1 MILALILFIITY
13 LLMMIFSTK
22 REIIVIIS
30 SILFTLLGI
39 INFKEA
45 ITAINYDALLIII
58 GTMGI
63 VGFFIES
70 KMPCLMA
77 DYLLTKVT
85 DTKWAIVVLA
95 MLAGIVSAFVD
106 NVATVLMVA
115 PIGLA
120 ICKKLNISPVNAL
133 IAISVSSNLQG
144 AATLIGDTTSI
155 ILGSYANMNFVEFFF
170 VEGKPSIF
178 FAVELGAIVTIPVM
192 LFLFRKYKTKIPKGE
207 ITKISDY
214 ITRVNII
221 LFNPDDLKL
230 IKDTPS
236 TRRKMLNI
244 EISGINSEYLQL
256 LTNYNKILKQR
267 NAYLKALSKKKKL
280 ETPFLNILTEQL
292 VDVGLKIMWIR
303 EDFINNINSYISDIY
318 YKITHK
324 GSLKVLY
331 KSEFKGK
338 NKEEIM
344 KMFKKNISREIFLGK
359 TLFGIQH
366 DDLEFKINE
375 EVVKEFSSVGE
386 QKNSIISFKLAEIKN
401 IEIKLHKKPILI
413 LDDLFSEL
421 DREKINNI
429 LNLIDTDL
437 QTFITTTEISN
448 VDKKLLE
455 TSKIFHVIDGKVEEE

>member
-214 ITRVNII
+214 FPTILII
-221 LFNPDDLKL
+221 LNIVLL
-230 IKDTPS
+230 I
-236 TRRKMLNI
+236 
-244 EISGINSEYLQL
+244 INS
-256 LTNYNKILKQR
+256 
-267 NAYLKALSKKKKL
+267 
-280 ETPFLNILTEQL
+280 FLPT
-292 VDVGLKIMWIR
+292 
-303 EDFINNINSYISDIY
+303 
-318 YKITHK
+318 
-324 GSLKVLY
+324 
-331 KSEFKGK
+331 
-338 NKEEIM
+338 
-344 KMFKKNISREIFLGK
+344 
-359 TLFGIQH
+359 
-366 DDLEFKINE
+366 
-375 EVVKEFSSVGE
+375 
-386 QKNSIISFKLAEIKN
+386 NSIITNGVICIALYIIGIIYYIIRKRNFKIIKN
-401 IEIKLHKKPILI
+401 SLKAIDLKTIIMLAGIFVVIAGITKAGLIQQLSNIFIKIGK
-413 LDDLFSEL
+413 
-421 DREKINNI
+421 NNI
-429 LNLIDTDL
+429 FIIYTVITFGSVFLSSFIDNIPYVATMLPVVSQIATNANAPIYLLYFGLLSGATLGGNLTPIGASAN
-437 QTFITTTEISN
+437 ITTIAILKKEGYN
-448 VDKKLLE
+448 VKLKDYF
-455 TSKIFHVIDGKVEEE
+455 KIGIPFTLAAVITGYLYIWFVWGE

>member
-155 ILGSYANMNFVEFFF
+155 ILGSYANMNFVKFFF

-192 LFLFRKYKTKIPKGE
+192 LFLFRKYKTKITKGE

-214 ITRVNII
+214 FPTILII
-221 LFNPDDLKL
+221 LNIVLL
-230 IKDTPS
+230 I
-236 TRRKMLNI
+236 
-244 EISGINSEYLQL
+244 INS
-256 LTNYNKILKQR
+256 
-267 NAYLKALSKKKKL
+267 
-280 ETPFLNILTEQL
+280 FLPT
-292 VDVGLKIMWIR
+292 
-303 EDFINNINSYISDIY
+303 
-318 YKITHK
+318 
-324 GSLKVLY
+324 
-331 KSEFKGK
+331 
-338 NKEEIM
+338 
-344 KMFKKNISREIFLGK
+344 
-359 TLFGIQH
+359 
-366 DDLEFKINE
+366 
-375 EVVKEFSSVGE
+375 
-386 QKNSIISFKLAEIKN
+386 NSIITNGVVCIALYIIGIIYYIIRKRNFKIIKN
-401 IEIKLHKKPILI
+401 SLKAIDLKTIIMLAGIFVVIAGITKAGLIQQLSNIFIKIGK
-413 LDDLFSEL
+413 
-421 DREKINNI
+421 NNI
-429 LNLIDTDL
+429 FIIYTVITFGSVFLSSFIDNIPYVATMLPVVSQIATTANAPIYLLYFGLLSGATLGGNLTPIGAYAN
-437 QTFITTTEISN
+437 ITTIAILKKEGYN
-448 VDKKLLE
+448 VKLKDYF
-455 TSKIFHVIDGKVEEE
+455 KIGIPFTLAAVITGYLYIWFVWGK

>member
-1 MILALILFIITY
+1 M
-13 LLMMIFSTK
+13 
-22 REIIVIIS
+22 
-30 SILFTLLGI
+30 LGI

-45 ITAINYDALLIII
+45 ITSINYVALLIII

-155 ILGSYANMNFVEFFF
+155 ILGSYANMNFVKFFF

-214 ITRVNII
+214 FPTILII
-221 LFNPDDLKL
+221 LNIVLL
-230 IKDTPS
+230 I
-236 TRRKMLNI
+236 
-244 EISGINSEYLQL
+244 INS
-256 LTNYNKILKQR
+256 
-267 NAYLKALSKKKKL
+267 
-280 ETPFLNILTEQL
+280 FLPT
-292 VDVGLKIMWIR
+292 
-303 EDFINNINSYISDIY
+303 
-318 YKITHK
+318 
-324 GSLKVLY
+324 
-331 KSEFKGK
+331 
-338 NKEEIM
+338 
-344 KMFKKNISREIFLGK
+344 
-359 TLFGIQH
+359 
-366 DDLEFKINE
+366 
-375 EVVKEFSSVGE
+375 
-386 QKNSIISFKLAEIKN
+386 NSIITNGVVCIALYIIGIIYYIIRKRNFKIIKN
-401 IEIKLHKKPILI
+401 SLKAIDLKTIIMLAGIFVVIAGITKAGLIQQLSNIFIKIGK
-413 LDDLFSEL
+413 
-421 DREKINNI
+421 NNI
-429 LNLIDTDL
+429 FIIYTVITFGSVFLSSFIDNIPYVATMLPVVSQIATTANAPIYLLYFGLLSGATLGGNLTPIGASAN
-437 QTFITTTEISN
+437 ITTIAILKKEGYN
-448 VDKKLLE
+448 VKLKDYF
-455 TSKIFHVIDGKVEEE
+455 KIGIPFTLAAVITGYLYIWFVWGE

>member
-155 ILGSYANMNFVEFFF
+155 ILGSYANMNFVKFFF

-214 ITRVNII
+214 FPTILII
-221 LFNPDDLKL
+221 LNIVLL
-230 IKDTPS
+230 I
-236 TRRKMLNI
+236 
-244 EISGINSEYLQL
+244 INS
-256 LTNYNKILKQR
+256 
-267 NAYLKALSKKKKL
+267 
-280 ETPFLNILTEQL
+280 FLPT
-292 VDVGLKIMWIR
+292 
-303 EDFINNINSYISDIY
+303 
-318 YKITHK
+318 
-324 GSLKVLY
+324 
-331 KSEFKGK
+331 
-338 NKEEIM
+338 
-344 KMFKKNISREIFLGK
+344 
-359 TLFGIQH
+359 
-366 DDLEFKINE
+366 
-375 EVVKEFSSVGE
+375 
-386 QKNSIISFKLAEIKN
+386 NSIITNGVICIALYIIGIIYYIIRKRNFKIIKN
-401 IEIKLHKKPILI
+401 SLKAIDLKTIIMLAGIFVVIAGITKAGLIQQLSNIFIKIGK
-413 LDDLFSEL
+413 
-421 DREKINNI
+421 NNI
-429 LNLIDTDL
+429 FIIYTVITFGSVFLSSFIDNIPYVATMLPVVSQIATTANAPIYLLYFGLLSGATLGGNLTPIGASANI
-437 QTFITTTEISN
+437 ITIAILKKEGYN
-448 VDKKLLE
+448 VKLKDYF
-455 TSKIFHVIDGKVEEE
+455 KIGIPFTLAAVITGYLYIWFVWGK

>member
-155 ILGSYANMNFVEFFF
+155 ILGSYANMNFVKFFF

-214 ITRVNII
+214 FPTILIILNIVLLIINSFLPTNNII
-221 LFNPDDLKL
+221 TNGVICIALYIIGIIYYIIRKRNFKIIKNSLKAIDLKTIIMLAGIFVVIAGITKAGL
-230 IKDTPS
+230 IQQLSNIFIKIGKNNIFIIYTVITFGSVFLSSFIDNIPYVATILPVVSQIASTANAPIYLLYFGLLSGATLGGNLTPIGAS
-236 TRRKMLNI
+236 ANI
-244 EISGINSEYLQL
+244 TTIA
-256 LTNYNKILKQR
+256 ILKKEGY
-267 NAYLKALSKKKKL
+267 NVKLK
-280 ETPFLNILTEQL
+280 
-292 VDVGLKIMWIR
+292 D
-303 EDFINNINSYISDIY
+303 Y
-318 YKITHK
+318 
-324 GSLKVLY
+324 
-331 KSEFKGK
+331 
-338 NKEEIM
+338 
-344 KMFKKNISREIFLGK
+344 
-359 TLFGIQH
+359 
-366 DDLEFKINE
+366 FKIGIPFTLAA
-375 EVVKEFSSVGE
+375 VITGYLYIWFVWGE
-386 QKNSIISFKLAEIKN
+386 
-401 IEIKLHKKPILI
+401 
-413 LDDLFSEL
+413 
-421 DREKINNI
+421 
-429 LNLIDTDL
+429 
-437 QTFITTTEISN
+437 
-448 VDKKLLE
+448 
-455 TSKIFHVIDGKVEEE
+455 

>member
-30 SILFTLLGI
+30 SILFTLLGF

-214 ITRVNII
+214 FPTILII
-221 LFNPDDLKL
+221 LNIVLL
-230 IKDTPS
+230 I
-236 TRRKMLNI
+236 
-244 EISGINSEYLQL
+244 INS
-256 LTNYNKILKQR
+256 
-267 NAYLKALSKKKKL
+267 
-280 ETPFLNILTEQL
+280 FLPT
-292 VDVGLKIMWIR
+292 
-303 EDFINNINSYISDIY
+303 
-318 YKITHK
+318 
-324 GSLKVLY
+324 
-331 KSEFKGK
+331 
-338 NKEEIM
+338 
-344 KMFKKNISREIFLGK
+344 
-359 TLFGIQH
+359 
-366 DDLEFKINE
+366 
-375 EVVKEFSSVGE
+375 
-386 QKNSIISFKLAEIKN
+386 NSIITNGVICIALYIIGIIYYIIRKRNFKIIKN
-401 IEIKLHKKPILI
+401 SLKAIDLKTIIMLAGIFVVIAGITKAGLIQQLSNIFIKIGK
-413 LDDLFSEL
+413 
-421 DREKINNI
+421 NNI
-429 LNLIDTDL
+429 FIIYTVITFGSVFLSSFIDNIPYVATMLPVVSQIATTANAPIYLLYFGLLSGATLGGNLTPIGASAN
-437 QTFITTTEISN
+437 ITTIAILKKEGYN
-448 VDKKLLE
+448 VKLKDYF
-455 TSKIFHVIDGKVEEE
+455 KIGIPFTLVAVITGYLYIWFVWGK

>member
-155 ILGSYANMNFVEFFF
+155 ILGSYANMNFVKFFF

-214 ITRVNII
+214 FPTILII
-221 LFNPDDLKL
+221 LNIVLL
-230 IKDTPS
+230 I
-236 TRRKMLNI
+236 
-244 EISGINSEYLQL
+244 INS
-256 LTNYNKILKQR
+256 
-267 NAYLKALSKKKKL
+267 
-280 ETPFLNILTEQL
+280 FLPT
-292 VDVGLKIMWIR
+292 
-303 EDFINNINSYISDIY
+303 
-318 YKITHK
+318 
-324 GSLKVLY
+324 
-331 KSEFKGK
+331 
-338 NKEEIM
+338 
-344 KMFKKNISREIFLGK
+344 
-359 TLFGIQH
+359 
-366 DDLEFKINE
+366 
-375 EVVKEFSSVGE
+375 
-386 QKNSIISFKLAEIKN
+386 NSIITNGVICIALYIIGIIYYIIRKRNFKIIKN
-401 IEIKLHKKPILI
+401 SLKAIDLKTIIMLAGIFVVIAGITKAGLIQQLSNIFIKIGK
-413 LDDLFSEL
+413 
-421 DREKINNI
+421 NNI
-429 LNLIDTDL
+429 FIIYTVITFGSVFLSSFIDNIPYVATMLPVVSQIATTANAPIYLLYFGLLSGATLGGNLTPIGASAN
-437 QTFITTTEISN
+437 ITTIAILKKEGYN
-448 VDKKLLE
+448 VKLKDYF
-455 TSKIFHVIDGKVEEE
+455 KIGIPFTLAAVITGYLYIWFVWGK

>member
-77 DYLLTKVT
+77 DYLLKKVT

-120 ICKKLNISPVNAL
+120 ICKKLNILPVNAL

-214 ITRVNII
+214 FPTILII
-221 LFNPDDLKL
+221 LNIVLL
-230 IKDTPS
+230 I
-236 TRRKMLNI
+236 
-244 EISGINSEYLQL
+244 INS
-256 LTNYNKILKQR
+256 
-267 NAYLKALSKKKKL
+267 
-280 ETPFLNILTEQL
+280 FLPT
-292 VDVGLKIMWIR
+292 
-303 EDFINNINSYISDIY
+303 
-318 YKITHK
+318 
-324 GSLKVLY
+324 
-331 KSEFKGK
+331 
-338 NKEEIM
+338 
-344 KMFKKNISREIFLGK
+344 
-359 TLFGIQH
+359 
-366 DDLEFKINE
+366 
-375 EVVKEFSSVGE
+375 
-386 QKNSIISFKLAEIKN
+386 NSIITNGVICIALYIIGIIYYIIRKRNFKIIKN
-401 IEIKLHKKPILI
+401 SLKAIDLKTIIMLAGIFVVIAGITKAGLIQQLSNIFIKIGK
-413 LDDLFSEL
+413 
-421 DREKINNI
+421 NNI
-429 LNLIDTDL
+429 FIIYTVITFGSVFLSSFIDNIPYVATMLPVVSQIATTANAPIYLLYFGLLSGATLGGNLTPIGASAN
-437 QTFITTTEISN
+437 ITTIAILKKEGYN
-448 VDKKLLE
+448 VKLKDYF
-455 TSKIFHVIDGKVEEE
+455 KIGIPFTLAAVITGYLYIWFVWGE

>member
-155 ILGSYANMNFVEFFF
+155 ILGSYANMNFVKFFF

-214 ITRVNII
+214 FPTILII
-221 LFNPDDLKL
+221 LNIVLL
-230 IKDTPS
+230 I
-236 TRRKMLNI
+236 
-244 EISGINSEYLQL
+244 INS
-256 LTNYNKILKQR
+256 
-267 NAYLKALSKKKKL
+267 
-280 ETPFLNILTEQL
+280 FLPT
-292 VDVGLKIMWIR
+292 
-303 EDFINNINSYISDIY
+303 
-318 YKITHK
+318 
-324 GSLKVLY
+324 
-331 KSEFKGK
+331 
-338 NKEEIM
+338 
-344 KMFKKNISREIFLGK
+344 
-359 TLFGIQH
+359 
-366 DDLEFKINE
+366 
-375 EVVKEFSSVGE
+375 
-386 QKNSIISFKLAEIKN
+386 NSIITNGVVCIALYIIGIIYYIIRKRNFKIIKN
-401 IEIKLHKKPILI
+401 SLKAIDLKTIIMLAGIFVVIAGITKAGLIQQLSNIFIKIGK
-413 LDDLFSEL
+413 
-421 DREKINNI
+421 NNI
-429 LNLIDTDL
+429 FIIYTVITFGSVFLSSFIDNIPYVATMLPVVSQIATTANAPIYLLYFGLLSGATLGGNLTPIGASTN
-437 QTFITTTEISN
+437 ITTIAILKKEGYN
-448 VDKKLLE
+448 VKLKDYF
-455 TSKIFHVIDGKVEEE
+455 KIGIPFTLAAVITGYLYIWFVWGK

>member
-155 ILGSYANMNFVEFFF
+155 ILGSYANMNFVKFFF

-214 ITRVNII
+214 FPTILII
-221 LFNPDDLKL
+221 LNIVLL
-230 IKDTPS
+230 I
-236 TRRKMLNI
+236 
-244 EISGINSEYLQL
+244 INS
-256 LTNYNKILKQR
+256 
-267 NAYLKALSKKKKL
+267 
-280 ETPFLNILTEQL
+280 FLPT
-292 VDVGLKIMWIR
+292 
-303 EDFINNINSYISDIY
+303 
-318 YKITHK
+318 
-324 GSLKVLY
+324 
-331 KSEFKGK
+331 
-338 NKEEIM
+338 
-344 KMFKKNISREIFLGK
+344 
-359 TLFGIQH
+359 
-366 DDLEFKINE
+366 
-375 EVVKEFSSVGE
+375 
-386 QKNSIISFKLAEIKN
+386 NSIITNGVVCIALYIIGIIYYIIRKRNFKIIKN
-401 IEIKLHKKPILI
+401 SLKAI
-413 LDDLFSEL
+413 DLKTIIML
-421 DREKINNI
+421 A
-429 LNLIDTDL
+429 
-437 QTFITTTEISN
+437 
-448 VDKKLLE
+448 
-455 TSKIFHVIDGKVEEE
+455 

>member
-30 SILFTLLGI
+30 SILFILFGI
-39 INFKEA
+39 INIKEA
-45 ITAINYDALLIII
+45 VTAINYDALLIII

-155 ILGSYANMNFVEFFF
+155 ILGSYANMNFAEFFF

-178 FAVELGAIVTIPVM
+178 FAVELGAIVTVPVI

-207 ITKISDY
+207 ITKINDY
-214 ITRVNII
+214 FPTILII
-221 LFNPDDLKL
+221 LNIVLL
-230 IKDTPS
+230 I
-236 TRRKMLNI
+236 
-244 EISGINSEYLQL
+244 INS
-256 LTNYNKILKQR
+256 
-267 NAYLKALSKKKKL
+267 
-280 ETPFLNILTEQL
+280 FLPT
-292 VDVGLKIMWIR
+292 
-303 EDFINNINSYISDIY
+303 
-318 YKITHK
+318 
-324 GSLKVLY
+324 
-331 KSEFKGK
+331 
-338 NKEEIM
+338 
-344 KMFKKNISREIFLGK
+344 
-359 TLFGIQH
+359 
-366 DDLEFKINE
+366 
-375 EVVKEFSSVGE
+375 
-386 QKNSIISFKLAEIKN
+386 NSIITNGVICIALYIIGIIYYIIRKRNFKIIKN
-401 IEIKLHKKPILI
+401 SLKAIDLKTIIMLAGIFIVIAGITKAGLIQQLSNIFIKIGK
-413 LDDLFSEL
+413 
-421 DREKINNI
+421 NNI
-429 LNLIDTDL
+429 FIIYTVITFGSVFLSSFIDNIPYVATMLPVVSQIAATANAPIYLLYFGLLSGATLGGNLTPIGASAN
-437 QTFITTTEISN
+437 ITTIAILKKEGYN
-448 VDKKLLE
+448 VKLRDYF
-455 TSKIFHVIDGKVEEE
+455 KIGIPFTLAAVIAGYLYIWFVWGK

>member
-39 INFKEA
+39 VNFKEA

-115 PIGLA
+115 PVGLA

-214 ITRVNII
+214 FPTILII
-221 LFNPDDLKL
+221 LNIVLL
-230 IKDTPS
+230 I
-236 TRRKMLNI
+236 
-244 EISGINSEYLQL
+244 INS
-256 LTNYNKILKQR
+256 
-267 NAYLKALSKKKKL
+267 
-280 ETPFLNILTEQL
+280 FLPT
-292 VDVGLKIMWIR
+292 
-303 EDFINNINSYISDIY
+303 
-318 YKITHK
+318 
-324 GSLKVLY
+324 
-331 KSEFKGK
+331 
-338 NKEEIM
+338 
-344 KMFKKNISREIFLGK
+344 
-359 TLFGIQH
+359 
-366 DDLEFKINE
+366 
-375 EVVKEFSSVGE
+375 
-386 QKNSIISFKLAEIKN
+386 NSIITNGVICIALYIIGIIYYIIRKRNFKIIKN
-401 IEIKLHKKPILI
+401 SLKAIDLKTIIMLAGIFVVIAGITKAGLIQQLSNIFIKIGK
-413 LDDLFSEL
+413 
-421 DREKINNI
+421 NNI
-429 LNLIDTDL
+429 FIIYTVITFGSVFLSSFIDNIPYVATMLPVVSQIATTANAPIYLLYFGLLSGATLGGNLTPIGASAN
-437 QTFITTTEISN
+437 ITTIAILKKEGYN
-448 VDKKLLE
+448 VKLKDYF
-455 TSKIFHVIDGKVEEE
+455 KIGIPFTLAAVITGYLYIWFVWGE

>member
-144 AATLIGDTTSI
+144 AATLIGDTTSN
-155 ILGSYANMNFVEFFF
+155 ILGSYANMNFVKFFF

-192 LFLFRKYKTKIPKGE
+192 LFLFRKYKTKIPKGG

-214 ITRVNII
+214 FPTILII
-221 LFNPDDLKL
+221 LNIVLL
-230 IKDTPS
+230 I
-236 TRRKMLNI
+236 
-244 EISGINSEYLQL
+244 INS
-256 LTNYNKILKQR
+256 
-267 NAYLKALSKKKKL
+267 
-280 ETPFLNILTEQL
+280 FLPT
-292 VDVGLKIMWIR
+292 
-303 EDFINNINSYISDIY
+303 
-318 YKITHK
+318 
-324 GSLKVLY
+324 
-331 KSEFKGK
+331 
-338 NKEEIM
+338 
-344 KMFKKNISREIFLGK
+344 
-359 TLFGIQH
+359 
-366 DDLEFKINE
+366 
-375 EVVKEFSSVGE
+375 
-386 QKNSIISFKLAEIKN
+386 NSIITNGVICIALYIIGIIYYIIRKRNFKIIKN
-401 IEIKLHKKPILI
+401 SLKAIDLKTIIMLAGIFVVIAGITKAGLIQQLSNIFIKIGK
-413 LDDLFSEL
+413 
-421 DREKINNI
+421 NNI
-429 LNLIDTDL
+429 FIIYTVITFGSVFLSSFIDNIPYVATMLPVVSQIATTANAPIYLLYFGLLSGATLGGNLTPIGASAN
-437 QTFITTTEISN
+437 ITTIAILKKEGYN
-448 VDKKLLE
+448 VKLKDYF
-455 TSKIFHVIDGKVEEE
+455 KIGIPFTFAAVITGYLYIWFVWGK

>member
-1 MILALILFIITY
+1 MILALILFIIIY

-214 ITRVNII
+214 FPTILII
-221 LFNPDDLKL
+221 LNIVLL
-230 IKDTPS
+230 I
-236 TRRKMLNI
+236 
-244 EISGINSEYLQL
+244 INS
-256 LTNYNKILKQR
+256 
-267 NAYLKALSKKKKL
+267 
-280 ETPFLNILTEQL
+280 FLPT
-292 VDVGLKIMWIR
+292 
-303 EDFINNINSYISDIY
+303 
-318 YKITHK
+318 
-324 GSLKVLY
+324 
-331 KSEFKGK
+331 
-338 NKEEIM
+338 
-344 KMFKKNISREIFLGK
+344 
-359 TLFGIQH
+359 
-366 DDLEFKINE
+366 
-375 EVVKEFSSVGE
+375 
-386 QKNSIISFKLAEIKN
+386 NSIITNGVICIALYIIGIIYYIIRKRNFKIIKN
-401 IEIKLHKKPILI
+401 SLKAIDLKTIIMLAGIFVVIAGITKAGLIQQLSNIFIKIGK
-413 LDDLFSEL
+413 
-421 DREKINNI
+421 NNI
-429 LNLIDTDL
+429 FIIYTVITFGSVFLSSFIDNIPYVATMLPVVSQIATTANAPIYLLYFGLLSGATLGGNLTPIGASAN
-437 QTFITTTEISN
+437 ITTIAILKKEGYN
-448 VDKKLLE
+448 VKLKDYF
-455 TSKIFHVIDGKVEEE
+455 KIGIPFTLAAVITGYLYIWFVWGE

>member
-45 ITAINYDALLIII
+45 IMAINYDALLIII

-170 VEGKPSIF
+170 VKGKPSIF

-214 ITRVNII
+214 FPTILII
-221 LFNPDDLKL
+221 LNIVLL
-230 IKDTPS
+230 I
-236 TRRKMLNI
+236 
-244 EISGINSEYLQL
+244 INS
-256 LTNYNKILKQR
+256 
-267 NAYLKALSKKKKL
+267 
-280 ETPFLNILTEQL
+280 FLPT
-292 VDVGLKIMWIR
+292 
-303 EDFINNINSYISDIY
+303 
-318 YKITHK
+318 
-324 GSLKVLY
+324 
-331 KSEFKGK
+331 
-338 NKEEIM
+338 
-344 KMFKKNISREIFLGK
+344 
-359 TLFGIQH
+359 
-366 DDLEFKINE
+366 
-375 EVVKEFSSVGE
+375 
-386 QKNSIISFKLAEIKN
+386 NSIITNGVICIALYIIGIIYYIIRKRNFKIIKN
-401 IEIKLHKKPILI
+401 SLKAIDLKTIIMLAGIFVVIAGITKAGLIQQLSNIFIKIGK
-413 LDDLFSEL
+413 
-421 DREKINNI
+421 NNI
-429 LNLIDTDL
+429 FIIYTVITFGSVFLSSFIDNIPYVATMLPVVSQIATTANAPIYLLYFGLLSGATLGGNLTPIGASAN
-437 QTFITTTEISN
+437 ITTIAILKKEGYN
-448 VDKKLLE
+448 VKLKDYF
-455 TSKIFHVIDGKVEEE
+455 KIGIPFTLAAVITGYLYIWFVWGK

>member
-85 DTKWAIVVLA
+85 DTKLAIVVLA

-214 ITRVNII
+214 FPTILII
-221 LFNPDDLKL
+221 LNIVLL
-230 IKDTPS
+230 I
-236 TRRKMLNI
+236 
-244 EISGINSEYLQL
+244 INS
-256 LTNYNKILKQR
+256 
-267 NAYLKALSKKKKL
+267 
-280 ETPFLNILTEQL
+280 FLPT
-292 VDVGLKIMWIR
+292 
-303 EDFINNINSYISDIY
+303 
-318 YKITHK
+318 
-324 GSLKVLY
+324 
-331 KSEFKGK
+331 
-338 NKEEIM
+338 
-344 KMFKKNISREIFLGK
+344 
-359 TLFGIQH
+359 
-366 DDLEFKINE
+366 
-375 EVVKEFSSVGE
+375 
-386 QKNSIISFKLAEIKN
+386 NSIITNGVICIALYIIGIIYYIIRKRNFKIIKN
-401 IEIKLHKKPILI
+401 SLKAIDLKTIIMLAGIFVVIAGITKAGLIQQLSNIFIKIGK
-413 LDDLFSEL
+413 
-421 DREKINNI
+421 NNI
-429 LNLIDTDL
+429 FIIYTVITFGSVFLSSFIDNIPYVATMLPVVSQIATTANAPIYLLYFGLLSGATLGGNLTPIGASAN
-437 QTFITTTEISN
+437 ITTIAILKKEGYN
-448 VDKKLLE
+448 VKLKDYF
-455 TSKIFHVIDGKVEEE
+455 KIGIPFTLAAVITGYLYIWFVWGE

>member
-13 LLMMIFSTK
+13 LLMMIISTK

-95 MLAGIVSAFVD
+95 MLTGIVSAFVD

-214 ITRVNII
+214 FPTILII
-221 LFNPDDLKL
+221 LNIVLL
-230 IKDTPS
+230 I
-236 TRRKMLNI
+236 
-244 EISGINSEYLQL
+244 INS
-256 LTNYNKILKQR
+256 
-267 NAYLKALSKKKKL
+267 
-280 ETPFLNILTEQL
+280 FLPT
-292 VDVGLKIMWIR
+292 
-303 EDFINNINSYISDIY
+303 
-318 YKITHK
+318 
-324 GSLKVLY
+324 
-331 KSEFKGK
+331 
-338 NKEEIM
+338 
-344 KMFKKNISREIFLGK
+344 
-359 TLFGIQH
+359 
-366 DDLEFKINE
+366 
-375 EVVKEFSSVGE
+375 
-386 QKNSIISFKLAEIKN
+386 NSIITNGVICIALYIIGIIYYIIRKRNFKIIKN
-401 IEIKLHKKPILI
+401 SLKAIDLKTIIMLAGIFVVIAGITKAGLIQQLSNIFIKIGK
-413 LDDLFSEL
+413 
-421 DREKINNI
+421 NNI
-429 LNLIDTDL
+429 FIIYTVITFGSVFLSSFIDNIPYVATMLPVVSQIATTANAPIYLLYFGLLSGATLGGNLTPIGASAN
-437 QTFITTTEISN
+437 ITTIAILKKEGYN
-448 VDKKLLE
+448 VKLKDYF
-455 TSKIFHVIDGKVEEE
+455 KIGIPFTLAAVITGYLYIWFVWGE

>member
-77 DYLLTKVT
+77 DYLLKKVT

-120 ICKKLNISPVNAL
+120 ICKKLNMSPVNAL

-214 ITRVNII
+214 FPTILII
-221 LFNPDDLKL
+221 LNIVLL
-230 IKDTPS
+230 I
-236 TRRKMLNI
+236 
-244 EISGINSEYLQL
+244 INS
-256 LTNYNKILKQR
+256 
-267 NAYLKALSKKKKL
+267 
-280 ETPFLNILTEQL
+280 FLPT
-292 VDVGLKIMWIR
+292 
-303 EDFINNINSYISDIY
+303 
-318 YKITHK
+318 
-324 GSLKVLY
+324 
-331 KSEFKGK
+331 
-338 NKEEIM
+338 
-344 KMFKKNISREIFLGK
+344 
-359 TLFGIQH
+359 
-366 DDLEFKINE
+366 
-375 EVVKEFSSVGE
+375 
-386 QKNSIISFKLAEIKN
+386 NSIITNGVICIALYIIGIIYYIIRKRNFKIIKN
-401 IEIKLHKKPILI
+401 SLKAIDLKTIIMLAGIFVVIAGITKAGLIQQLSNIFIKIGK
-413 LDDLFSEL
+413 
-421 DREKINNI
+421 NNI
-429 LNLIDTDL
+429 FIIYTVITFGSVFLSSFIDNIPYVATMLPVVSQIATTANAPIYLLYFGLLSGATLGGNLTPIGASAN
-437 QTFITTTEISN
+437 ITTIAILKKEGYN
-448 VDKKLLE
+448 VKLKDYF
-455 TSKIFHVIDGKVEEE
+455 KIGIPFTLAAVITGYLYIWFVWGE

>member
-39 INFKEA
+39 INFKEE
-45 ITAINYDALLIII
+45 IMAINYDALLIII

-192 LFLFRKYKTKIPKGE
+192 LFLFRKYKTKIPKGG

-214 ITRVNII
+214 FPTILII
-221 LFNPDDLKL
+221 LNIVLL
-230 IKDTPS
+230 I
-236 TRRKMLNI
+236 
-244 EISGINSEYLQL
+244 INS
-256 LTNYNKILKQR
+256 
-267 NAYLKALSKKKKL
+267 
-280 ETPFLNILTEQL
+280 FLPT
-292 VDVGLKIMWIR
+292 
-303 EDFINNINSYISDIY
+303 
-318 YKITHK
+318 
-324 GSLKVLY
+324 
-331 KSEFKGK
+331 
-338 NKEEIM
+338 
-344 KMFKKNISREIFLGK
+344 
-359 TLFGIQH
+359 
-366 DDLEFKINE
+366 
-375 EVVKEFSSVGE
+375 
-386 QKNSIISFKLAEIKN
+386 NSIITNGVICIALYIIGIIYYIIRKRNFKIIKN
-401 IEIKLHKKPILI
+401 SLKAIDLKTIIMLAGIFVVIAGITKAGLIQQLSNIFIKIGK
-413 LDDLFSEL
+413 
-421 DREKINNI
+421 NNI
-429 LNLIDTDL
+429 FIIYTVITFGSVFLSSFIDNIPYVATMLPVVSQIATTANAPIYLLYFGLLSGATLGGNLTPIGASAN
-437 QTFITTTEISN
+437 ITTIAILKKEGYN
-448 VDKKLLE
+448 VKLKDYF
-455 TSKIFHVIDGKVEEE
+455 KIGIPFTFAAVITGYLYIWFVWGK

>member
-45 ITAINYDALLIII
+45 IAAINYDALLIII

-214 ITRVNII
+214 FPTILII
-221 LFNPDDLKL
+221 LNIVLL
-230 IKDTPS
+230 I
-236 TRRKMLNI
+236 
-244 EISGINSEYLQL
+244 INS
-256 LTNYNKILKQR
+256 
-267 NAYLKALSKKKKL
+267 
-280 ETPFLNILTEQL
+280 FLPT
-292 VDVGLKIMWIR
+292 
-303 EDFINNINSYISDIY
+303 
-318 YKITHK
+318 
-324 GSLKVLY
+324 
-331 KSEFKGK
+331 
-338 NKEEIM
+338 
-344 KMFKKNISREIFLGK
+344 
-359 TLFGIQH
+359 
-366 DDLEFKINE
+366 
-375 EVVKEFSSVGE
+375 
-386 QKNSIISFKLAEIKN
+386 NSIITNGVICIALYIIGIIYYIIRKRNFKIIKN
-401 IEIKLHKKPILI
+401 SLKAIDLKTIIMLAGIFVVIAGITKAGLIQQLSNIFIKIGK
-413 LDDLFSEL
+413 
-421 DREKINNI
+421 NNI
-429 LNLIDTDL
+429 FIIYTVITFGSVFLSSFIDNIPYVATMLPVVSQIATTANAPIYLLYFGLLSGATLGGNLTPIGASAN
-437 QTFITTTEISN
+437 ITTIAILKKEGYN
-448 VDKKLLE
+448 VKLKDYF
-455 TSKIFHVIDGKVEEE
+455 KIGIPFTLAAVITGYLYIWFVWGE

>member
-106 NVATVLMVA
+106 NVATILMVA

-155 ILGSYANMNFVEFFF
+155 ILGSYANMNFVKFFF

-214 ITRVNII
+214 FPTILII
-221 LFNPDDLKL
+221 LNIVLL
-230 IKDTPS
+230 I
-236 TRRKMLNI
+236 
-244 EISGINSEYLQL
+244 INS
-256 LTNYNKILKQR
+256 
-267 NAYLKALSKKKKL
+267 
-280 ETPFLNILTEQL
+280 FLPT
-292 VDVGLKIMWIR
+292 
-303 EDFINNINSYISDIY
+303 
-318 YKITHK
+318 
-324 GSLKVLY
+324 
-331 KSEFKGK
+331 
-338 NKEEIM
+338 
-344 KMFKKNISREIFLGK
+344 
-359 TLFGIQH
+359 
-366 DDLEFKINE
+366 
-375 EVVKEFSSVGE
+375 
-386 QKNSIISFKLAEIKN
+386 NSIITNGVVCIALYIIGIIYYIIRKRNFKIIKN
-401 IEIKLHKKPILI
+401 SLKAIDLKTIIMLAGIFVVIAGITKAGLIQQLSNIFIKIGK
-413 LDDLFSEL
+413 
-421 DREKINNI
+421 NNI
-429 LNLIDTDL
+429 FIIYTVITFGSVFLSSFIDNIPYVATMLPVVSQIATTANAPIYLLYFGLLSGATLGGNLTPIGASAN
-437 QTFITTTEISN
+437 ITTIAILKKEGYN
-448 VDKKLLE
+448 VKLKDYF
-455 TSKIFHVIDGKVEEE
+455 KIGIPFTLAAVITGYLYIWFVWEK

>member
-155 ILGSYANMNFVEFFF
+155 ILGSYANMNFVKFFF

-214 ITRVNII
+214 FPTILII
-221 LFNPDDLKL
+221 LNIVLL
-230 IKDTPS
+230 I
-236 TRRKMLNI
+236 
-244 EISGINSEYLQL
+244 INS
-256 LTNYNKILKQR
+256 
-267 NAYLKALSKKKKL
+267 
-280 ETPFLNILTEQL
+280 FLPT
-292 VDVGLKIMWIR
+292 
-303 EDFINNINSYISDIY
+303 
-318 YKITHK
+318 
-324 GSLKVLY
+324 
-331 KSEFKGK
+331 
-338 NKEEIM
+338 
-344 KMFKKNISREIFLGK
+344 
-359 TLFGIQH
+359 
-366 DDLEFKINE
+366 
-375 EVVKEFSSVGE
+375 
-386 QKNSIISFKLAEIKN
+386 NSIITNGVICIALYIIGIIYYIIRKRNFKIIKN
-401 IEIKLHKKPILI
+401 SLKAIDLKTIIMLAGIFVVIAGITKAGLIQQLSNIFIKIGK
-413 LDDLFSEL
+413 
-421 DREKINNI
+421 NNI
-429 LNLIDTDL
+429 FIIYTVITFGSVFLSSFIDNIPYVATILPVVSQIASTANAPIYLLYFGLLSGATLGGNLTPIGASAN
-437 QTFITTTEISN
+437 ITTIAILKKEGYN
-448 VDKKLLE
+448 VKLKDYF
-455 TSKIFHVIDGKVEEE
+455 KIGIPFTLAAVITGYLYIWFVWGE

>member
-1 MILALILFIITY
+1 
-13 LLMMIFSTK
+13 MMIFSTK

-106 NVATVLMVA
+106 NVATILMVA

-155 ILGSYANMNFVEFFF
+155 ILGSYANMNFVKFFF

-214 ITRVNII
+214 FPTILII
-221 LFNPDDLKL
+221 LNIVLL
-230 IKDTPS
+230 I
-236 TRRKMLNI
+236 
-244 EISGINSEYLQL
+244 INS
-256 LTNYNKILKQR
+256 
-267 NAYLKALSKKKKL
+267 
-280 ETPFLNILTEQL
+280 FLPT
-292 VDVGLKIMWIR
+292 
-303 EDFINNINSYISDIY
+303 
-318 YKITHK
+318 
-324 GSLKVLY
+324 
-331 KSEFKGK
+331 
-338 NKEEIM
+338 
-344 KMFKKNISREIFLGK
+344 
-359 TLFGIQH
+359 
-366 DDLEFKINE
+366 
-375 EVVKEFSSVGE
+375 
-386 QKNSIISFKLAEIKN
+386 NSIITNGVICIALYIIGIIYYIIRKRNFKIIKN
-401 IEIKLHKKPILI
+401 SLKAIDLKTIIMLAGIFVVIAGITKAGLIQQLSNIFIKIGK
-413 LDDLFSEL
+413 
-421 DREKINNI
+421 NNI
-429 LNLIDTDL
+429 FIIYTVITFGSVFLSSFIDNIPYVATMLPVVSQIATTANAPIYLLYFGLLSGATLGGNLTPIGASAN
-437 QTFITTTEISN
+437 ITTIAILKKEGYN
-448 VDKKLLE
+448 VKLKDYF
-455 TSKIFHVIDGKVEEE
+455 KIGIPFTLAAVITGYLYIWFVWGK

>member
-214 ITRVNII
+214 FPTILII
-221 LFNPDDLKL
+221 LNIVLL
-230 IKDTPS
+230 I
-236 TRRKMLNI
+236 
-244 EISGINSEYLQL
+244 INS
-256 LTNYNKILKQR
+256 
-267 NAYLKALSKKKKL
+267 
-280 ETPFLNILTEQL
+280 FLPT
-292 VDVGLKIMWIR
+292 
-303 EDFINNINSYISDIY
+303 
-318 YKITHK
+318 
-324 GSLKVLY
+324 
-331 KSEFKGK
+331 
-338 NKEEIM
+338 
-344 KMFKKNISREIFLGK
+344 
-359 TLFGIQH
+359 
-366 DDLEFKINE
+366 
-375 EVVKEFSSVGE
+375 
-386 QKNSIISFKLAEIKN
+386 NSIITNGVICIALYIIGIIYYIIRKRNFKIIKN
-401 IEIKLHKKPILI
+401 SLKAIDLKTIIMLAGIFVVIAGITKAGLIQQLSNIFIKIGK
-413 LDDLFSEL
+413 
-421 DREKINNI
+421 NNI
-429 LNLIDTDL
+429 FIIYTVITFGSVFLSSFIDNIPYVATILPVVSQIASTANAPIYLLYFGLLSGATLGGNLTPIGASAN
-437 QTFITTTEISN
+437 ITTIAILKKEGYN
-448 VDKKLLE
+448 VKLKDYF
-455 TSKIFHVIDGKVEEE
+455 KIGIPFTLAAVITGYLYIWFVWGE

>member
-178 FAVELGAIVTIPVM
+178 FVVELGAIVTIPVM
-192 LFLFRKYKTKIPKGE
+192 FFLFRKYKTKIPKGE

-214 ITRVNII
+214 FPTILII
-221 LFNPDDLKL
+221 LNIVLL
-230 IKDTPS
+230 I
-236 TRRKMLNI
+236 
-244 EISGINSEYLQL
+244 INS
-256 LTNYNKILKQR
+256 
-267 NAYLKALSKKKKL
+267 
-280 ETPFLNILTEQL
+280 FLPT
-292 VDVGLKIMWIR
+292 
-303 EDFINNINSYISDIY
+303 
-318 YKITHK
+318 
-324 GSLKVLY
+324 
-331 KSEFKGK
+331 
-338 NKEEIM
+338 
-344 KMFKKNISREIFLGK
+344 
-359 TLFGIQH
+359 
-366 DDLEFKINE
+366 
-375 EVVKEFSSVGE
+375 
-386 QKNSIISFKLAEIKN
+386 NSIITNGVVCIALYIIGIIYYIIRKRNFKIIKN
-401 IEIKLHKKPILI
+401 SLKAIDLKTIIMLAGIFVVIAGITKAGLIQQLSNIFIKIGK
-413 LDDLFSEL
+413 
-421 DREKINNI
+421 NNI
-429 LNLIDTDL
+429 FIIYTVITFGSVFLSSFIDNIPYVATMLPVVSQIATTANAPIYLLYFGLLSGATLGGNLTPIGASAN
-437 QTFITTTEISN
+437 ITTIAILKKEGYN
-448 VDKKLLE
+448 VKLKDYF
-455 TSKIFHVIDGKVEEE
+455 KIGIPFTLAAVITGYLYIWFVWGK

>member
-22 REIIVIIS
+22 REIIAIIS

-155 ILGSYANMNFVEFFF
+155 ILGSYANMNFVKFFF

-192 LFLFRKYKTKIPKGE
+192 LFLFRKYKTKIPKGG

-214 ITRVNII
+214 FPTILII
-221 LFNPDDLKL
+221 LNIVLL
-230 IKDTPS
+230 I
-236 TRRKMLNI
+236 
-244 EISGINSEYLQL
+244 INS
-256 LTNYNKILKQR
+256 
-267 NAYLKALSKKKKL
+267 
-280 ETPFLNILTEQL
+280 FLPT
-292 VDVGLKIMWIR
+292 
-303 EDFINNINSYISDIY
+303 
-318 YKITHK
+318 
-324 GSLKVLY
+324 
-331 KSEFKGK
+331 
-338 NKEEIM
+338 
-344 KMFKKNISREIFLGK
+344 
-359 TLFGIQH
+359 
-366 DDLEFKINE
+366 
-375 EVVKEFSSVGE
+375 
-386 QKNSIISFKLAEIKN
+386 NSIITNGVVCIALYIIGIIYYIIRKRNFKIIKN
-401 IEIKLHKKPILI
+401 SLKAIDLKTIIMLAGIFVVIAGITKAGLIQQLSNIFIKIGK
-413 LDDLFSEL
+413 
-421 DREKINNI
+421 NNI
-429 LNLIDTDL
+429 FIIYTVITFGSVFLSSFIDNIPYVATMLPVVSQIATTANAPIYLLYFGLLSGATLGGNLTPIGASAN
-437 QTFITTTEISN
+437 ITTIAILKKEGYN
-448 VDKKLLE
+448 VKLKDYF
-455 TSKIFHVIDGKVEEE
+455 KIGIPFTLAAVITGYLYIWFVWGK

>member
-106 NVATVLMVA
+106 NVATILMVA

-192 LFLFRKYKTKIPKGE
+192 LFLFRKYKTKIPKGG

-214 ITRVNII
+214 FPTILII
-221 LFNPDDLKL
+221 LNIVLL
-230 IKDTPS
+230 I
-236 TRRKMLNI
+236 
-244 EISGINSEYLQL
+244 INS
-256 LTNYNKILKQR
+256 
-267 NAYLKALSKKKKL
+267 
-280 ETPFLNILTEQL
+280 FLPT
-292 VDVGLKIMWIR
+292 
-303 EDFINNINSYISDIY
+303 
-318 YKITHK
+318 
-324 GSLKVLY
+324 
-331 KSEFKGK
+331 
-338 NKEEIM
+338 
-344 KMFKKNISREIFLGK
+344 
-359 TLFGIQH
+359 
-366 DDLEFKINE
+366 
-375 EVVKEFSSVGE
+375 
-386 QKNSIISFKLAEIKN
+386 NSIITNGVICIALYIIGIIYYIIRKRNFKIIKN
-401 IEIKLHKKPILI
+401 SLKAIDLKTIIMLAGIFVVIAGITKAGLIQQLSNIFIKIGK
-413 LDDLFSEL
+413 
-421 DREKINNI
+421 NNI
-429 LNLIDTDL
+429 FIIYTVITFGSVFLSSFIDNIPYVATMLPVVSQIATTANAPIYLLYFGLLSGATLGGNLTPIGASAN
-437 QTFITTTEISN
+437 ITTIAILKKEGYN
-448 VDKKLLE
+448 VKLKDYF
-455 TSKIFHVIDGKVEEE
+455 KIGIPFTLAAVITGYLYIWFVWGK

>member
-13 LLMMIFSTK
+13 PLMMIFSTK

-30 SILFTLLGI
+30 SILFILLGI

-45 ITAINYDALLIII
+45 ITAINYDALLLII

-77 DYLLTKVT
+77 DYLLKKVT

-214 ITRVNII
+214 FPTILII
-221 LFNPDDLKL
+221 LNIVLL
-230 IKDTPS
+230 I
-236 TRRKMLNI
+236 
-244 EISGINSEYLQL
+244 INS
-256 LTNYNKILKQR
+256 
-267 NAYLKALSKKKKL
+267 
-280 ETPFLNILTEQL
+280 FLPT
-292 VDVGLKIMWIR
+292 
-303 EDFINNINSYISDIY
+303 
-318 YKITHK
+318 
-324 GSLKVLY
+324 
-331 KSEFKGK
+331 
-338 NKEEIM
+338 
-344 KMFKKNISREIFLGK
+344 
-359 TLFGIQH
+359 
-366 DDLEFKINE
+366 
-375 EVVKEFSSVGE
+375 
-386 QKNSIISFKLAEIKN
+386 NSIITNGVICIALYIIGIIYYIIRKRNFKIIKN
-401 IEIKLHKKPILI
+401 SLKAIDLKTIIMLAGIFVVIAGITKAGLIQQLSNIFIKIGK
-413 LDDLFSEL
+413 
-421 DREKINNI
+421 NNI
-429 LNLIDTDL
+429 FIIYTVITFGSVFLSSFIDNIPYVATMLPVVSQIATTANAPIYLLYFGLLSGATLGGNLTPIGASAN
-437 QTFITTTEISN
+437 ITTIAILKKEGYN
-448 VDKKLLE
+448 VKLKDYF
-455 TSKIFHVIDGKVEEE
+455 KIGIPFTLAAVITGYLYIWFVWGE

>member
-77 DYLLTKVT
+77 DYLLKKVT

-95 MLAGIVSAFVD
+95 MFAGIVSAFVD

-120 ICKKLNISPVNAL
+120 ICKKLNILPVNAL

-170 VEGKPSIF
+170 VEGKPSTF

-214 ITRVNII
+214 FPTILII
-221 LFNPDDLKL
+221 LNIVLL
-230 IKDTPS
+230 I
-236 TRRKMLNI
+236 
-244 EISGINSEYLQL
+244 INS
-256 LTNYNKILKQR
+256 
-267 NAYLKALSKKKKL
+267 
-280 ETPFLNILTEQL
+280 FLPT
-292 VDVGLKIMWIR
+292 
-303 EDFINNINSYISDIY
+303 
-318 YKITHK
+318 
-324 GSLKVLY
+324 
-331 KSEFKGK
+331 
-338 NKEEIM
+338 
-344 KMFKKNISREIFLGK
+344 
-359 TLFGIQH
+359 
-366 DDLEFKINE
+366 
-375 EVVKEFSSVGE
+375 
-386 QKNSIISFKLAEIKN
+386 NSIITNGVICIALYIIGIIYYIIRKRNFKIIKN
-401 IEIKLHKKPILI
+401 SLKAIDLKTIIMLAGIFVVIAGITKAGLIQQLSNIFIKIGK
-413 LDDLFSEL
+413 
-421 DREKINNI
+421 NNI
-429 LNLIDTDL
+429 FIIYTVITFGSVFLSSFIDNIPYVATMLPVVSQIATTANAPIYLLYFGLLSGATLGGNLTPIGASAN
-437 QTFITTTEISN
+437 ITTIAILKKEGYN
-448 VDKKLLE
+448 VKLKDYF
-455 TSKIFHVIDGKVEEE
+455 KIGIPFTLAAVITGYLYIWFVWGE

>member
-45 ITAINYDALLIII
+45 ITAINYDVLLIII

-106 NVATVLMVA
+106 NVATVLIVA

-192 LFLFRKYKTKIPKGE
+192 LFLLRKYKTKIPKGE

-214 ITRVNII
+214 FPTILII
-221 LFNPDDLKL
+221 LNIVLL
-230 IKDTPS
+230 I
-236 TRRKMLNI
+236 
-244 EISGINSEYLQL
+244 INS
-256 LTNYNKILKQR
+256 
-267 NAYLKALSKKKKL
+267 
-280 ETPFLNILTEQL
+280 FLPT
-292 VDVGLKIMWIR
+292 
-303 EDFINNINSYISDIY
+303 
-318 YKITHK
+318 
-324 GSLKVLY
+324 
-331 KSEFKGK
+331 
-338 NKEEIM
+338 
-344 KMFKKNISREIFLGK
+344 
-359 TLFGIQH
+359 
-366 DDLEFKINE
+366 
-375 EVVKEFSSVGE
+375 
-386 QKNSIISFKLAEIKN
+386 NSIITNGVICIALYIIGIIYYIIRKRNFKIIKN
-401 IEIKLHKKPILI
+401 SLKAIDLKTIIMLAGIFVVIAGITKAGLIQQLSNIFIKIGK
-413 LDDLFSEL
+413 
-421 DREKINNI
+421 NNI
-429 LNLIDTDL
+429 FIIYTVITFGSVFLSSFIDNIPYVATMLPVVSQIATTANAPIYLLYFGLLSGATLGGNLTPIGASAN
-437 QTFITTTEISN
+437 ITTIAILKKEGYN
-448 VDKKLLE
+448 VKLKDYF
-455 TSKIFHVIDGKVEEE
+455 KIGIPFTLAAVITGYLYIWFVWGK

>member
-85 DTKWAIVVLA
+85 DTKWAIVVIA

-214 ITRVNII
+214 FPTILII
-221 LFNPDDLKL
+221 LNIVLL
-230 IKDTPS
+230 I
-236 TRRKMLNI
+236 
-244 EISGINSEYLQL
+244 INS
-256 LTNYNKILKQR
+256 
-267 NAYLKALSKKKKL
+267 
-280 ETPFLNILTEQL
+280 FLPT
-292 VDVGLKIMWIR
+292 
-303 EDFINNINSYISDIY
+303 
-318 YKITHK
+318 
-324 GSLKVLY
+324 
-331 KSEFKGK
+331 
-338 NKEEIM
+338 
-344 KMFKKNISREIFLGK
+344 
-359 TLFGIQH
+359 
-366 DDLEFKINE
+366 
-375 EVVKEFSSVGE
+375 
-386 QKNSIISFKLAEIKN
+386 NSIITNGVICIALYIIGIIYYIIRKRNFKIIKN
-401 IEIKLHKKPILI
+401 SLKAIDLKTIIMLAGIFVVIAGITKAGLIQQLSNIFIKIGK
-413 LDDLFSEL
+413 
-421 DREKINNI
+421 NNI
-429 LNLIDTDL
+429 FIIYTVITFGSVFLSSFIDNIPYVATMLPVVSQIATTANAPIYLLYFGLLSGATLGGNLTPIGASAN
-437 QTFITTTEISN
+437 ITTIAILKKEGYN
-448 VDKKLLE
+448 VKLKDYF
-455 TSKIFHVIDGKVEEE
+455 KIGIPFTLAAVITGYLYICFVWGK

>member
-39 INFKEA
+39 TNFKEA

-214 ITRVNII
+214 FPTILII
-221 LFNPDDLKL
+221 LNIVLL
-230 IKDTPS
+230 I
-236 TRRKMLNI
+236 
-244 EISGINSEYLQL
+244 INS
-256 LTNYNKILKQR
+256 
-267 NAYLKALSKKKKL
+267 
-280 ETPFLNILTEQL
+280 FLPT
-292 VDVGLKIMWIR
+292 
-303 EDFINNINSYISDIY
+303 
-318 YKITHK
+318 
-324 GSLKVLY
+324 
-331 KSEFKGK
+331 
-338 NKEEIM
+338 
-344 KMFKKNISREIFLGK
+344 
-359 TLFGIQH
+359 
-366 DDLEFKINE
+366 
-375 EVVKEFSSVGE
+375 
-386 QKNSIISFKLAEIKN
+386 NSIITNGVVCIALYIIGIIYYIIRKRNFKIIKN
-401 IEIKLHKKPILI
+401 SLKAIDLKTIIMLAGIFVVIAGITKAGLIQQLSNIFIKIGK
-413 LDDLFSEL
+413 
-421 DREKINNI
+421 NNI
-429 LNLIDTDL
+429 FIIYTVITFGSVLLSSFIDNIPYVATMLPVVSQIATTANAPIYLLYFGLLSGATLGGNLTPIGASAN
-437 QTFITTTEISN
+437 ITTIAILKKEGYN
-448 VDKKLLE
+448 VKLKDYF
-455 TSKIFHVIDGKVEEE
+455 KIGIPFTLAAVITGYLYIWFVWGK

>member
-30 SILFTLLGI
+30 SILFILLGI

-77 DYLLTKVT
+77 DYLLKKVT

-155 ILGSYANMNFVEFFF
+155 ILGSYANMNFVEFYF

-214 ITRVNII
+214 FPTILII
-221 LFNPDDLKL
+221 LNIVLL
-230 IKDTPS
+230 I
-236 TRRKMLNI
+236 
-244 EISGINSEYLQL
+244 INS
-256 LTNYNKILKQR
+256 
-267 NAYLKALSKKKKL
+267 
-280 ETPFLNILTEQL
+280 FLPT
-292 VDVGLKIMWIR
+292 
-303 EDFINNINSYISDIY
+303 
-318 YKITHK
+318 
-324 GSLKVLY
+324 
-331 KSEFKGK
+331 
-338 NKEEIM
+338 
-344 KMFKKNISREIFLGK
+344 
-359 TLFGIQH
+359 
-366 DDLEFKINE
+366 
-375 EVVKEFSSVGE
+375 
-386 QKNSIISFKLAEIKN
+386 NSIITNGVICIALYIIGIIYYIIRKRNFKIIKN
-401 IEIKLHKKPILI
+401 SLKAIDLKTIIMLAGIFVVIAGITKAGLIQQLSNIFIKIGK
-413 LDDLFSEL
+413 
-421 DREKINNI
+421 NNI
-429 LNLIDTDL
+429 FIIYTVITFGSVFLSSFIDNIPYVATMLPVVSQIATTANAPIYLLYFGLLSGATLGGNLTPIGASAN
-437 QTFITTTEISN
+437 ITTIAILKKEGYN
-448 VDKKLLE
+448 VKLKDYF
-455 TSKIFHVIDGKVEEE
+455 KIGIPCTLAAVITGYLYIWFVWGE

>member
-120 ICKKLNISPVNAL
+120 ICKKLNISPVNVL

-214 ITRVNII
+214 FPTILII
-221 LFNPDDLKL
+221 LNIVLL
-230 IKDTPS
+230 I
-236 TRRKMLNI
+236 
-244 EISGINSEYLQL
+244 INS
-256 LTNYNKILKQR
+256 
-267 NAYLKALSKKKKL
+267 
-280 ETPFLNILTEQL
+280 FLPT
-292 VDVGLKIMWIR
+292 
-303 EDFINNINSYISDIY
+303 
-318 YKITHK
+318 
-324 GSLKVLY
+324 
-331 KSEFKGK
+331 
-338 NKEEIM
+338 
-344 KMFKKNISREIFLGK
+344 
-359 TLFGIQH
+359 
-366 DDLEFKINE
+366 
-375 EVVKEFSSVGE
+375 
-386 QKNSIISFKLAEIKN
+386 NSIITNGVICIALYIIGIIYYIIRKRNFKIIKN
-401 IEIKLHKKPILI
+401 SLKAIDLKTIIMLAGIFVVIAGITKAGLIQQLSNIFIKIGK
-413 LDDLFSEL
+413 
-421 DREKINNI
+421 NNI
-429 LNLIDTDL
+429 FIIYTVITFGSVFLSSFIDNIPYVATMLPVVSQIATTANAPIYLLYFGLLSGATLGGNLTPIGASAN
-437 QTFITTTEISN
+437 ITTIAILKKEGYN
-448 VDKKLLE
+448 VKLKDYF
-455 TSKIFHVIDGKVEEE
+455 KIGIPFTLAAVITGYLYIWFVWGK

>member
-214 ITRVNII
+214 FPTILII
-221 LFNPDDLKL
+221 LNIVLL
-230 IKDTPS
+230 I
-236 TRRKMLNI
+236 
-244 EISGINSEYLQL
+244 INS
-256 LTNYNKILKQR
+256 
-267 NAYLKALSKKKKL
+267 
-280 ETPFLNILTEQL
+280 FLPT
-292 VDVGLKIMWIR
+292 
-303 EDFINNINSYISDIY
+303 
-318 YKITHK
+318 
-324 GSLKVLY
+324 
-331 KSEFKGK
+331 
-338 NKEEIM
+338 
-344 KMFKKNISREIFLGK
+344 
-359 TLFGIQH
+359 
-366 DDLEFKINE
+366 
-375 EVVKEFSSVGE
+375 
-386 QKNSIISFKLAEIKN
+386 NSIITNGVICIALYIIGIIYYIIRKRNFKIIKN
-401 IEIKLHKKPILI
+401 SLKAIDLKTIIMLAGIFVVIAGITKAGLIQQLSNIFIKIGK
-413 LDDLFSEL
+413 
-421 DREKINNI
+421 NNI
-429 LNLIDTDL
+429 FIIYTVITFGSVFLSSFIDNIPYVATMLPVVSQIARTSNAPIYLLYFGLLSGATLGGNLTPIGASAN
-437 QTFITTTEISN
+437 ITTIAILKKEGYN
-448 VDKKLLE
+448 VKLKDYF
-455 TSKIFHVIDGKVEEE
+455 KIGIPFTLAAVITGYLYIWFVWGNNIYTN

>member
-95 MLAGIVSAFVD
+95 MFAGIVSAFVD

-214 ITRVNII
+214 FPTILII
-221 LFNPDDLKL
+221 LNIVLL
-230 IKDTPS
+230 I
-236 TRRKMLNI
+236 
-244 EISGINSEYLQL
+244 INS
-256 LTNYNKILKQR
+256 
-267 NAYLKALSKKKKL
+267 
-280 ETPFLNILTEQL
+280 FLPT
-292 VDVGLKIMWIR
+292 
-303 EDFINNINSYISDIY
+303 
-318 YKITHK
+318 
-324 GSLKVLY
+324 
-331 KSEFKGK
+331 
-338 NKEEIM
+338 
-344 KMFKKNISREIFLGK
+344 
-359 TLFGIQH
+359 
-366 DDLEFKINE
+366 
-375 EVVKEFSSVGE
+375 
-386 QKNSIISFKLAEIKN
+386 NSIITNGVICIALYIIGIIYYIIRKRNFKIIKN
-401 IEIKLHKKPILI
+401 SLKAIDLKTIIMLAGIFVVIAGITKAGLIQQLSNIFIKIGK
-413 LDDLFSEL
+413 
-421 DREKINNI
+421 NNI
-429 LNLIDTDL
+429 FIIYTVITFGSVFLSSFIDNIPYVATMLPVVSQIATTANAPIYLLYFGLLSGATLGGNLTPIGASAN
-437 QTFITTTEISN
+437 ITTIAILKKEGYN
-448 VDKKLLE
+448 VKLKDYF
-455 TSKIFHVIDGKVEEE
+455 KIGIPFTLAAVITGYLYIWFVWGE

>member
-106 NVATVLMVA
+106 NVATILMVA

-214 ITRVNII
+214 FPTILII
-221 LFNPDDLKL
+221 LNIVLL
-230 IKDTPS
+230 I
-236 TRRKMLNI
+236 
-244 EISGINSEYLQL
+244 INS
-256 LTNYNKILKQR
+256 
-267 NAYLKALSKKKKL
+267 
-280 ETPFLNILTEQL
+280 FLPT
-292 VDVGLKIMWIR
+292 
-303 EDFINNINSYISDIY
+303 
-318 YKITHK
+318 
-324 GSLKVLY
+324 
-331 KSEFKGK
+331 
-338 NKEEIM
+338 
-344 KMFKKNISREIFLGK
+344 
-359 TLFGIQH
+359 
-366 DDLEFKINE
+366 
-375 EVVKEFSSVGE
+375 
-386 QKNSIISFKLAEIKN
+386 NSIITNGVVCIALYIIGIIYYIIRKRNFKIIKN
-401 IEIKLHKKPILI
+401 SLKAIDLKTIIMLAGIFVVIAGITKAGLIQQLSNIFIKIGK
-413 LDDLFSEL
+413 
-421 DREKINNI
+421 NNI
-429 LNLIDTDL
+429 FIIYTVITFGSVFLSSFIDNIPYVATMLPVVSQIATTANAPIYLLYFGLLSGATLGGNLTPIGASAN
-437 QTFITTTEISN
+437 ITTIAILKKEGYN
-448 VDKKLLE
+448 VELKDYF
-455 TSKIFHVIDGKVEEE
+455 KIGIPFTLAAVITGYLYIWFVWGK

>member
-70 KMPCLMA
+70 KMPCLMS

-155 ILGSYANMNFVEFFF
+155 ILGSYANMNFVKFFF

-214 ITRVNII
+214 FPTILII
-221 LFNPDDLKL
+221 LNIVLL
-230 IKDTPS
+230 I
-236 TRRKMLNI
+236 
-244 EISGINSEYLQL
+244 INS
-256 LTNYNKILKQR
+256 
-267 NAYLKALSKKKKL
+267 
-280 ETPFLNILTEQL
+280 FLPT
-292 VDVGLKIMWIR
+292 
-303 EDFINNINSYISDIY
+303 
-318 YKITHK
+318 
-324 GSLKVLY
+324 
-331 KSEFKGK
+331 
-338 NKEEIM
+338 
-344 KMFKKNISREIFLGK
+344 
-359 TLFGIQH
+359 
-366 DDLEFKINE
+366 
-375 EVVKEFSSVGE
+375 
-386 QKNSIISFKLAEIKN
+386 NSIITNGVICIALYIIGIIYYIIRKRNFKIIKN
-401 IEIKLHKKPILI
+401 SLKAIDLKTIIMLAGIFVVIAGITKAGLIQQLSNIFIKIGK
-413 LDDLFSEL
+413 
-421 DREKINNI
+421 NNI
-429 LNLIDTDL
+429 FIIYTVITFGSVFLSSFIDNIPYVATMLPVVSQIATTANAPIYLLYFGLLSGATLGGNLTPIGASAN
-437 QTFITTTEISN
+437 ITTIAILKKEGYN
-448 VDKKLLE
+448 VKLKDYF
-455 TSKIFHVIDGKVEEE
+455 KIGIPFTLAAVITGYLYIWFVWGK

>member
-178 FAVELGAIVTIPVM
+178 FVVELGAIVTIPVM

-214 ITRVNII
+214 FPTILII
-221 LFNPDDLKL
+221 LNIVLL
-230 IKDTPS
+230 I
-236 TRRKMLNI
+236 
-244 EISGINSEYLQL
+244 INS
-256 LTNYNKILKQR
+256 
-267 NAYLKALSKKKKL
+267 
-280 ETPFLNILTEQL
+280 FLPT
-292 VDVGLKIMWIR
+292 
-303 EDFINNINSYISDIY
+303 
-318 YKITHK
+318 
-324 GSLKVLY
+324 
-331 KSEFKGK
+331 
-338 NKEEIM
+338 
-344 KMFKKNISREIFLGK
+344 
-359 TLFGIQH
+359 
-366 DDLEFKINE
+366 
-375 EVVKEFSSVGE
+375 
-386 QKNSIISFKLAEIKN
+386 NSIITNGVICIALYIIGIIYYIIRKRNFKIIKN
-401 IEIKLHKKPILI
+401 SLKAIDLKTIIMLAGIFVVIAGIIKAGLI
-413 LDDLFSEL
+413 QQLSNIFI
-421 DREKINNI
+421 KIGKNNI
-429 LNLIDTDL
+429 FIIYTVITFGSVFLSSFIDNIPYVATMLPVVSQIATTANAPIYLLYFGLLSGATLGGNLTPIGASAN
-437 QTFITTTEISN
+437 ITTIAILKKEGYN
-448 VDKKLLE
+448 VKLKDYF
-455 TSKIFHVIDGKVEEE
+455 KIGIPFTLAAVITGYLYICFVWGK

>member
-155 ILGSYANMNFVEFFF
+155 ILGSYANMNFVKFFF

-214 ITRVNII
+214 FPTILII
-221 LFNPDDLKL
+221 LNIVLL
-230 IKDTPS
+230 I
-236 TRRKMLNI
+236 
-244 EISGINSEYLQL
+244 INS
-256 LTNYNKILKQR
+256 
-267 NAYLKALSKKKKL
+267 
-280 ETPFLNILTEQL
+280 FLPT
-292 VDVGLKIMWIR
+292 
-303 EDFINNINSYISDIY
+303 
-318 YKITHK
+318 
-324 GSLKVLY
+324 
-331 KSEFKGK
+331 
-338 NKEEIM
+338 
-344 KMFKKNISREIFLGK
+344 
-359 TLFGIQH
+359 
-366 DDLEFKINE
+366 
-375 EVVKEFSSVGE
+375 
-386 QKNSIISFKLAEIKN
+386 NSIITNGVVCIALYIIGIIYYLIRKRNFKIIKN
-401 IEIKLHKKPILI
+401 SLKAIDLKTIIMLAGIFVVIAGITKAGLIQQLSNIFIKIGK
-413 LDDLFSEL
+413 
-421 DREKINNI
+421 NNI
-429 LNLIDTDL
+429 FIIYTVITFGSVFLSSFIDNIPYVATMLPVVSQIATTANAPIYLLYFGLLSGATLGGNLTPIGASAN
-437 QTFITTTEISN
+437 ITTIAILKKEGYN
-448 VDKKLLE
+448 VKLKDYF
-455 TSKIFHVIDGKVEEE
+455 KIGIPFTLAAVITGYLYIWFVWGK